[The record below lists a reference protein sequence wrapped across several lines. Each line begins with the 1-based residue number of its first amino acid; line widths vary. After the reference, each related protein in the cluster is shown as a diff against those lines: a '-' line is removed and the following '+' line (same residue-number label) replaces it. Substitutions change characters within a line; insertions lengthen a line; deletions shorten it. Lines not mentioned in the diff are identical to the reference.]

1 VFNVPD
7 PSSMLDLDCLRTF
20 VVIADLGNFSRAA
33 LVVGR
38 TPSAVSMQIKK
49 LENQLGVPL
58 FERDSRSVTLTR
70 DGEKLLSTARR
81 ILSLSNEAVAQFV
94 MPDLQG
100 TVRFGAPHDVAEGV
114 LPPILK
120 SLESNYPSISVDVVA
135 DTSEALLRRAD
146 RGQLDL
152 AVINFAKGS
161 PMARGELLAEGR
173 TVWVGAKKGTAH
185 RREPLPLALYGEG
198 CIWRTA
204 AIAQLEQ
211 QGRAYRIAYLSAH
224 TMMQRAATA
233 ADLAVAPLP
242 ASYVTDDMVVLGEA
256 EGFSALPSFEI
267 RLIRGAEPTSASTTL
282 VDLVKAAFSRQPAD

>member
-1 VFNVPD
+1 MLNVRE
-7 PSSMLDLDCLRTF
+7 SLMTLDLDCLRTF
-20 VVIADLGNFSRAA
+20 VAIADTGNFSRAA

-49 LENQLGVPL
+49 LEDQLGVSL
-58 FERDSRSVTLTR
+58 FERDSRSVALTL
-70 DGEKLLSTARR
+70 DGEKLLSSARR
-81 ILSLSNEAVAQFV
+81 LLSLSNEAVAQFV

-100 TVRFGAPHDVAEGV
+100 TVRFGAPHDVAERV

-135 DTSEALLRRAD
+135 DTSEALLRRAE

-152 AVINFAKGS
+152 AVINAAKTRAV
-161 PMARGELLAEGR
+161 ARGELLAEGR
-173 TVWVGAKKGTAH
+173 TVWVGAKGGTAY

-242 ASYVTDDMVVLGEA
+242 ASYVTDDMVVLGET
-256 EGFSALPSFEI
+256 EGFFALPSFEI

-282 VDLVKAAFSRQPAD
+282 ADLVKAAFSRQPAD